1 MKKLIVLALSACLV
15 LVSAMPVLA
24 IETVA
29 PKGAVYVSPEGNDSA
44 DGSFESPL
52 KTLKAAQNKVRS
64 IKGNYEN
71 GVNVYVR
78 GGNYNLSEALI
89 FTKEDSGTLS
99 APITYRAYKDEK
111 VTLTG
116 GVAVNGSAFTKVTDP
131 AVLDRL
137 IEKTSQDN
145 LYSLDLK
152 AYGIR
157 DLGEYV
163 WIGSN
168 TYSSWYKS
176 HGLLKQPEGNN
187 PEVFFNGQ
195 PMQIARYPDSG
206 YLQTG
211 KIIEVGWNQD
221 APTRTEVGAPF
232 TMEFKSN
239 RLEAWSKIKPNTM
252 LMLGYW
258 KFDWSEQTVA
268 IAKIDTAKK
277 TITSNLGAHF
287 GIDEGRNFYIY
298 NVFEELS
305 IPGEYYI
312 DYDNFILYLIPPTEM
327 KNASVMLSALAAPL
341 VQFNGASNITLSGI
355 DITGTRS
362 NCVYFD
368 EDSSNNCIKNAE
380 ISYSATYG
388 VMVHGIN
395 NGIRDSYIHDVDG
408 GVYLEG
414 GNEEKLISGNC
425 YAINNE
431 IENYSRISGSYIAGV
446 HFEGVD
452 DICLHNEIHGGP
464 HLALQLGGI
473 RTKIMYNDIYDV
485 LNEGNDAGAIYS
497 YLDYT
502 RRGIQIKYNHI
513 HDCKNPNKE
522 NAAELNSGG
531 ILGIYL
537 DGGLSD
543 VTIVGNVFENF
554 SGIAYAINGGR
565 DNVFANNIIANCG
578 RAVEM
583 TAFMTGTSLESHNK
597 SHMDGKDYLWGDT
610 WRNAFPRFSAWL
622 DMSETEK
629 KQPADNVIT
638 NNVIINTP
646 FSTSSSLSVMDI
658 HIDYSNNL
666 IDNKDPGFK
675 NMAERDFNV
684 LPDATLFTKLPN
696 FKAVPFTRMGRLN
709 DLAEA
714 RAKDAVLM
722 VVGSTK
728 SMAGGKIQ
736 AIDENE
742 AVVPFIQG
750 DVTYIPLR
758 FLAEA
763 LGASVGFENGE
774 VTITSESVNLKMQ
787 PTGKEATKN
796 GEKITLENELLL
808 KNERTMVPLREVSEL
823 LNKKVYWYKTGFI
836 SISDDEELFS
846 DTDQTD
852 ENMVIYLYNKLS
864 EN

>member
-1 MKKLIVLALSACLV
+1 MKRLIVLALSACLV
-15 LVSAMPVLA
+15 LIGAMPVCA
-24 IETVA
+24 NETTAV
-29 PKGAVYVSPEGNDSA
+29 KGAVYVSPDGNDSA
-44 DGSFESPL
+44 DGSLLSPL

-64 IKGNYEN
+64 IKGDYEK
-71 GVNVYVR
+71 GVTVYVR
-78 GGNYNLSEALI
+78 EGNYNLSESLI
-89 FTKEDSGTLS
+89 FTEADSGTDS
-99 APITYRAYKDEK
+99 APITWRAYKDEK
-111 VTLTG
+111 VTITG
-116 GVAVNGSAFTKVTDP
+116 GVTVNGSAFTKVNDP
-131 AVLDRL
+131 AILERL

-157 DLGEYV
+157 NLGDYM

-168 TYSSWYKS
+168 TYSAWYKKE
-176 HGLLKQPEGNN
+176 GLLKQPEVPN
-187 PEVFFNGQ
+187 PEVFFNGE
-195 PMQIARYPDSG
+195 PLQIARYPDSG

-211 KIIEVGWNQD
+211 KVLELGWNQD

-232 TMEFKSN
+232 TMEFKNN
-239 RLEAWSKIKPNTM
+239 RLDAWAKVKPNSI

-277 TITSNLGAHF
+277 TITSNLGGNF
-287 GIDEGRNFYIY
+287 GIDEGRNFYVY
-298 NVFEELS
+298 NILEELS

-327 KNASVMLSALAAPL
+327 KNASITLSALSDPL
-341 VQFNGASNITLSGI
+341 IQFDGASNITLSGL

-362 NCVYFD
+362 NSVYFH
-368 EDSSNNCIKNAE
+368 ENSKNNSIQNAE
-380 ISYSATYG
+380 ISYAATYG
-388 VMVHGIN
+388 VMVKGIN

-408 GVYLEG
+408 GVYLQG

-425 YAINNE
+425 YAINNN
-431 IENYSRISGSYIAGV
+431 IEDFSRISGSYIAGV
-446 HFEGVD
+446 HFDGVD
-452 DICLHNEIHGGP
+452 DICMHNEVHGGP
-464 HLALQLGGI
+464 HLALAIGGI
-473 RTKIMYNDIYDV
+473 RSKIMYNDIYDV

-502 RRGIQIKYNHI
+502 RRGTQIKYNHI
-513 HDCKNPNKE
+513 HDCENPNKE
-522 NAAELNSGG
+522 NAATLNSGG
-531 ILGIYL
+531 ILGVYL

-554 SGIAYAINGGR
+554 AGIAYAINGGR
-565 DNVFANNIIANCG
+565 DNIFANNIIANCG
-578 RAVEM
+578 RAIEM
-583 TAFMTGTSLESHNK
+583 TAFMTGTSLESHNS
-597 SHMDGKDYLWGDT
+597 SHMNGKDYLWGET
-610 WRNAFPRFSAWL
+610 WRSAFPRFSAWL
-622 DMSETEK
+622 DMTETEK

-646 FSTSSSLSVMDI
+646 FSTANSLTVMDI

-684 LPDATLFTKLPN
+684 LPDATVFTKLPD
-696 FKAVPFTRMGRLN
+696 FKAVPFSRMGRID
-709 DLAEA
+709 DLAED
-714 RAKDAVLM
+714 RVKNAVCM
-722 VVGSTK
+722 AIGSTK
-728 SMAGGKIQ
+728 SLAGGEIK

-742 AVVPFIQG
+742 AVVPFIKG

-763 LGASVGFENGE
+763 LGATVSFENGE
-774 VTITSESVNLKMQ
+774 ITISSEDVNLKMLPQ
-787 PTGKEATKN
+787 STEATKN
-796 GEKITLENELLL
+796 GEKITLSNASLLV
-808 KNERTMVPLREVSEL
+808 NERTMVPLREVSEL
-823 LNKKVYWYKTGFI
+823 LNKKVYWNKAGFI
-836 SISDDEELFS
+836 SISDDEALFL
-846 DTDQTD
+846 DTDSTD
-852 ENMVIYLYNKLS
+852 ENMVIYLYNKLN